1 MPLSISRWSVLLAD
15 VLIVLLSVLAAY
27 FLRFNFHIPKSEW
40 RLMFWAISV
49 ILTLRLLSFGVFRTF
64 AGAVFYTS
72 IEDARRIFKAV
83 TSGTVALGVIN
94 WGLNHLYGYYL
105 MPNSVVIIDYLATMF
120 LMSAMRIFIKTI
132 YLEYKNHNKDRK
144 SIIIYGSHHEAVV
157 AKKALERD
165 PKTSYHIVAFIAES
179 SHLYGQKIADIPIF
193 TIDDLPRLFAANV
206 IDSLIIAAAHVAPDR
221 KQRLIDIGLTQ
232 NITVRSVPPMER
244 WINGELSA
252 RQIREVRIE
261 DLLEREPI
269 QLDTENLRHQIM
281 GKVVLVTGAAGSIG
295 SEIARQLIQFHPKR
309 LILLDQA
316 ETPLFE
322 LDLELHQH
330 LHFKNHEVVIAD
342 VRNKER
348 MQRVFEAFAP
358 QIIYHAAAYKH
369 VPMMENNPS
378 EAILTNIGGTRIL
391 ADCAVQY
398 GAERFVFVSTDK
410 AVNPTNIMGASK
422 RVAEIYVQ
430 SLNDHLRKQ
439 SQAKPLF
446 ITTRFGNVLGSNG
459 SVIPLFK
466 KQIAAGGPLTVTH
479 PEMTRY
485 FMTIPEACQLVLEA
499 GVMGSGGEIFVFD
512 MGESVKIIDLAKNM
526 VRLSGLE
533 LGKDIQIVFTGL
545 RPGEKLYEE
554 LLNNEEQVLPTHH
567 HKILIAKIRANDFI
581 FTAEKVTL
589 LQKLFN
595 HQDNIALVTLLKELV
610 PEYKSNNSEYE
621 ILDKFNT

>member
-1 MPLSISRWSVLLAD
+1 MSLSISRWSILLVD
-15 VLIVLLSVLAAY
+15 VLIVLLSVVAAY

-40 RLMFWAISV
+40 RLMFWAVSV
-49 ILTLRLLSFGVFRTF
+49 ILGLRLLSFAAFQTF

-72 IEDARRIFKAV
+72 IEDARRIFKAI
-83 TSGTVALGVIN
+83 TSGTLVLGTIN
-94 WGLNHLYGYYL
+94 LVLNHLYGYYL

-120 LMSAMRIFIKTI
+120 LMSAMRIFIKI
-132 YLEYKNHNKDRK
+132 VYLEYKNYNKDRK
-144 SIIIYGSHHEAVV
+144 NIIIYGSNNEAII
-157 AKKALERD
+157 AQKTLERD
-165 PKTSYHIVAFIAES
+165 SKTNYNIVAFIGEDS
-179 SHLYGQKIADIPIF
+179 RLQGQKIADITVFDIA
-193 TIDDLPRLFAANV
+193 DLPRLFAANV
-206 IDSLIIAAAHVAPDR
+206 IDSLIIAVAHITPDR
-221 KQRLIDIGLTQ
+221 KQELIDIGLAQ
-232 NITVRSVPPMER
+232 NVTVRTVPPMER

-261 DLLEREPI
+261 DLLERAPI
-269 QLDTENLRHQIM
+269 QLDTDNLRHQITD
-281 GKVVLVTGAAGSIG
+281 KVVLVTGAAGSIG
-295 SEIARQLIQFHPKR
+295 SEIARQLIQFYPKR

-322 LDLELHQH
+322 LDLELLQQ
-330 LHFKNHEVVIAD
+330 LHFKNHEIVIAD

-430 SLNDHLRKQ
+430 SLNEYLRQ
-439 SQAKPLF
+439 QNLPKPLF

-466 KQIAAGGPLTVTH
+466 KQIATGGPLTVT
-479 PEMTRY
+479 E
-485 FMTIPEACQLVLEA
+485 
-499 GVMGSGGEIFVFD
+499 GVAA
-512 MGESVKIIDLAKNM
+512 AKY
-526 VRLSGLE
+526 S
-533 LGKDIQIVFTGL
+533 F
-545 RPGEKLYEE
+545 
-554 LLNNEEQVLPTHH
+554 
-567 HKILIAKIRANDFI
+567 LIWARRS
-581 FTAEKVTL
+581 
-589 LQKLFN
+589 
-595 HQDNIALVTLLKELV
+595 
-610 PEYKSNNSEYE
+610 KSS
-621 ILDKFNT
+621 I